1 MTTMI
6 YEVFDAFRSAGVEES
21 KARAAAE
28 AMAKY
33 DTEIAGMR
41 GDISGMR
48 GDVALLKW
56 MVGFALAL
64 NVAIILKLFIH

>member
-1 MTTMI
+1 MI
-6 YEVFDAFRSAGVEES
+6 YEVFDAFRSAGVEQS

-33 DTEIAGMR
+33 DAEIAGMR

-48 GDVALLKW
+48 GDVALLKR
-56 MVGFALAL
+56 MFGFGLAL
-64 NVAIILKLFIH
+64 NVTIILKLSIH

>member
-21 KARAAAE
+21 KAHAAAE

-33 DTEIAGMR
+33 DTEIAAMW
-41 GDISGMR
+41 GDISGLR

-56 MVGFALAL
+56 MVGFGLAL
-64 NVAIILKLFIH
+64 NVAIILKLLIH

>member
-6 YEVFDAFRSAGVEES
+6 YEVFDAFRS
-21 KARAAAE
+21 
-28 AMAKY
+28 
-33 DTEIAGMR
+33 EITA
-41 GDISGMR
+41 MR
-48 GDVALLKW
+48 GDVALLKL

>member
-1 MTTMI
+1 MI
-6 YEVFDAFRSAGVEES
+6 YEVFDAFRSAGVEQS

-33 DTEIAGMR
+33 DAEIAGMR

-48 GDVALLKW
+48 GDVALLKR
-56 MVGFALAL
+56 MVGFGLAL
-64 NVAIILKLFIH
+64 NVTIILKLSIH